1 MNKNHSLQTK
11 IIEWVIRTALKHLQE
26 NEAMNIH
33 LDPELESLIQSQLN
47 THQYQS
53 PEQVLEAALKL
64 LIASQQQKAQASQSP
79 WDILEELAGTIEAPD
94 DWSAERDRYL
104 YGTPKRNS
112 NHE

>member
-1 MNKNHSLQTK
+1 
-11 IIEWVIRTALKHLQE
+11 
-26 NEAMNIH
+26 MNIH

-47 THQYQS
+47 TDQYKS

-64 LIASQQQKAQASQSP
+64 LVATQQQKAQAEEVAQSP
-79 WDILEELAGTIEAPD
+79 WDTLEELAGTIEAPE
-94 DWSAERDRYL
+94 DWSAEHDHYL